1 MSAGARAF
9 AATVLCFSALTLC
22 AQLPAGS
29 SSFPLSQAG
38 PGQDRLG
45 QEVPGQQPP
54 LLQVH
59 VREVLIP
66 VVIRDADGHEV
77 GDLKQEDFKVFDQGK
92 QRKITGFSLQQS
104 PASETAT
111 NAAGEAAPSAS
122 PAAASA
128 PGSAQPP
135 AAAPR
140 TITFLFDDRHLG
152 PADLEQVKL
161 AGLKM
166 LDAQLPVTD
175 RGLVLSFLGVNS
187 GLTHNHAVLQAAV
200 MKLKAREAFQPGK
213 QQCPDI
219 DYYAADQILNK
230 HNSDEF
236 DIAKEKAGACS
247 HITNADMVRQ
257 LVETSARESLEFGE
271 QDACETLA
279 YVLGVVRTV
288 AKFPGQRTLIL
299 ISPGFLSSSEDAL
312 TLQSQILDMAAELH
326 VTVSALDARGLFS
339 ALPSVSQN
347 GPHSMKADMTGQPME
362 THLESMRENEDVMAA
377 LADGTGGTFFHNN
390 NDLEGG
396 LQALAAGPKYLYV
409 LNVSLQDVKPNGAYH
424 GLKVEVDRPG
434 VKVQTRRGYFAPF
447 PPRNK

>member
-1 MSAGARAF
+1 MSFHAGARAF
-9 AATVLCFSALTLC
+9 AASLLCCLPLTLR
-22 AQLPAGS
+22 AQLPAPS
-29 SSFPLSQAG
+29 SSSPLSQER
-38 PGQDRLG
+38 PGQEL
-45 QEVPGQQPP
+45 PSQQPP

-66 VVIRDADGHEV
+66 VVIRGADGHEV

-92 QRKITGFSLQQS
+92 QRKITGFSLQPS
-104 PASETAT
+104 PASEAAINTVREPASTPAT
-111 NAAGEAAPSAS
+111 
-122 PAAASA
+122 AAASA
-128 PGSAQPP
+128 PGAAQPS
-135 AAAPR
+135 AAAQR

-166 LDAQLPVTD
+166 LDAQLPNTD

-200 MKLKAREAFQPGK
+200 MKLKVREAFQPGK

-236 DIAKEKAGACS
+236 DVAKEKAGACS
-247 HITNADMVRQ
+247 HITNTDMVRQ
-257 LVETSARESLEFGE
+257 LVETSSREALEFGE
-271 QDACETLA
+271 QDARETLA

-299 ISPGFLSSSEDAL
+299 ISPGFLSSSDDAL

-339 ALPSVSQN
+339 ALPSASQN
-347 GPHSMKADMTGQPME
+347 GPHSVKADMTGQPME
-362 THLESMRENEDVMAA
+362 THLESARENADVMAE

-396 LQALAAGPKYLYV
+396 LQALAAGPQYLYL

-424 GLKVEVDRPG
+424 GLKVEVDRQG
-434 VKVQTRRGYFAPF
+434 LKVQARRGYFAPF
-447 PPRNK
+447 PPKNK